1 MVTSVPEE
9 LSPEE
14 PCKEESVNTLE
25 NSSSDEYLSDDN
37 DDPAYIP
44 ERSVETPVCNI
55 NLRPRR
61 AVQYAEKDDHD
72 QVFYTQEA
80 SLVGVVREVHTDY
93 KEIPHL
99 FEIRPQFTS

>member
-1 MVTSVPEE
+1 MNPDLCGPEV

-25 NSSSDEYLSDDN
+25 NSSSDDYLSDDN

-44 ERSVETPVCNI
+44 ERSVETPVRNI

-61 AVQYAEKDDHD
+61 AVQYGEKDDHD
-72 QVFYTQEA
+72 V
-80 SLVGVVREVHTDY
+80 
-93 KEIPHL
+93 
-99 FEIRPQFTS
+99 